1 MVPYRPP
8 GGRLPEPV
16 SFALVVLAALVLVA
30 AVIYNGLIRRRNRV
44 DTTWSDID
52 VLLRRRHDLI
62 PNLVSAVQGY
72 AGHESVV
79 LRAVADSR
87 ATALAAQGPAARGDA
102 ESTLSGGVKTL
113 IADAE
118 AYPDLKASKS
128 FVDLQIK
135 LTQTEDGLAHARQFY
150 NDAVFGYNTA
160 IQTLP
165 GNLVASAFGFKARQ
179 LFQAAGNERA
189 AGQVRA

>member
-1 MVPYRPP
+1 MSGPIQIASLLVI
-8 GGRLPEPV
+8 
-16 SFALVVLAALVLVA
+16 ALLLVA
-30 AVIYNGLIRRRNRV
+30 AAIYNGLIRRRNRV
-44 DTTWSDID
+44 DSTWSDID

-72 AGHESVV
+72 AGHESAA
-79 LRAVADSR
+79 LRAIADSR
-87 ATALAAQGPAARGDA
+87 AAALAAQGPTARGNA

-128 FVDLQIK
+128 FVDLQVK
-135 LTQTEDGLAHARQFY
+135 LTETEDGLAHARQFY

-165 GNLVASAFGFKARQ
+165 GNLIATAFGFKARQ
-179 LFQAAGNERA
+179 LFQAAGDERA
-189 AGQVRA
+189 ASQVRI